1 MTVQFPTVF
10 EFNSN
15 MLLFLCNEIYSNKY
29 GTFLC
34 NSEKDLINYNVK
46 ETTVSIWS
54 DIIREK
60 NKYINDIY
68 KELKE
73 PINIKGEMQYLNIWN
88 EYFFQYDK
96 LGRVNEDGIVYD
108 KGEYLADI
116 LDNKK
121 KSILELIKV
130 IQDNGLADKIK
141 GNKLYEIYKNE
152 LNNENK

>member
-46 ETTVSIWS
+46 ETTLSIWS

-68 KELKE
+68 KQLNE

-96 LGRVNEDGIVYD
+96 LGRVYEDGIVYD